1 MQMQAAARELE
12 RAGKLRRDWMRRGK
26 IFLFLLPALVPLC
39 VFWLYPAVDTLYLSL
54 TDWDYMTP
62 TYNMVG
68 LKNYLYIL
76 KNPGFLKALR
86 VTFTY
91 AVFTTV
97 ISLSLGL
104 MLALA
109 IFKNRRGNGLLKFLY
124 FSPWVTPTVAV
135 SIVWVFMF
143 DSRGGII
150 NYLMT
155 QLGMAKINWL
165 GSSQY
170 ALIPIIVVSIWGS
183 VGWNMIF
190 YLGALS
196 KVPKDLYEAADID
209 GVSRWK
215 VLWRITMPL
224 ISPTTLLLV
233 VLSTIGS
240 LQAYTTINIMTQG
253 GPAGNTRTLLYLFYE
268 YGFEYFEVGRGAT
281 VAVILIVITS
291 ILSAL
296 QFWISKNSVHYN

>member
-1 MQMQAAARELE
+1 MHGQASGLAVSPRARRNLVKH
-12 RAGKLRRDWMRRGK
+12 AK
-26 IFLFLLPALVPLC
+26 IFLFLLPAMAPLC
-39 VFWLYPAVDTLYLSL
+39 VFWLYPAFDTLYLSF

-68 LKNYLYIL
+68 LKNYTYIL
-76 KNPGFLKALR
+76 ASASFHKALR
-86 VTFTY
+86 VTLVFS
-91 AVFTTV
+91 VFTVT
-97 ISLSLGL
+97 LSLALGL
-104 MLALA
+104 LLALA
-109 IFKNRRGNGLLKFLY
+109 IFKNRYMNGVLKFLY

-143 DSRGGII
+143 DHRNGII
-150 NYLMT
+150 NYLLS
-155 QLGMAKINWL
+155 QVGIAKINWL

-170 ALIPIIVVSIWGS
+170 ALIPIIVVTVWSS

-196 KVPKDLYEAADID
+196 KVPRELYEAADID
-209 GVSRWK
+209 GVSSWT
-215 VLWRITMPL
+215 VLRRITLPL

-233 VLSTIGS
+233 VISTIGA

-253 GPAGNTRTLLYLFYE
+253 GPAGSTQTLLYLFYE
-268 YGFEYFEVGRGAT
+268 YGFSYFEVGRAST

-296 QFWISKNSVHYN
+296 QFLISKHSVHYN